1 MSYSEDEMLMLSGI
15 QHFVFCSRQWALIH
29 IEQQWADNV
38 LTTEGDLLHK
48 NVDNPAYR
56 QKNGDTITLRSM
68 AIASKKLG
76 LYGFADAIELKP
88 TDNALNAIQHPR
100 YAGYWM
106 PIPIEYKRGKAKTN
120 RCDEV
125 QAAAQA
131 MCLEEMYNIQISQ
144 CMLYYGSANTRKVIE
159 LEQPLREYTQACANE
174 MHRIYRTGQTPQA
187 EWSPRCQN
195 CSIKDICMPKIQL
208 LKHVEVYLKKE
219 LYAETT

>member
-56 QKNGDTITLRSM
+56 QKNGDTITLRNM
-68 AIASKKLG
+68 AIASKELG

-88 TDNALNAIQHPR
+88 TDNALNAIKHPR

-106 PIPIEYKRGKAKTN
+106 PIPVEYKRGKAKAN

-125 QAAAQA
+125 QVAAQA
-131 MCLEEMYNIQISQ
+131 MCLEEMYDIRIPQ
-144 CMLYYGSANTRKVIE
+144 CMLYYGSVNTRKVIE
-159 LEQPLREYTQACANE
+159 LDQSLREYTQACVTE

-187 EWSPRCQN
+187 EWSPHCQN
-195 CSIKDICMPKIQL
+195 CSIKDICMPKIQQ
-208 LKHVEVYLKKE
+208 LKRVEVYLTKE